1 MTLFHSEE
9 KNAMSLI
16 LEPAKPADHTSIEAL
31 YISAFPPEE
40 RAPYSMI
47 KRKFVAGKADL
58 LTAKDDGKFIGFA
71 YLVSD
76 QTAAYL
82 FFFAVEASERGKGYG
97 SRILKS
103 LCEKYND
110 KNLFLAREQLDPN
123 ADNYEERVKRH
134 NFYLH
139 NGFSD
144 LDLKIKEAKVVYDV
158 MSAGVEILPEEYDAL
173 MTKWCGPLMK
183 WIVGMKMF
191 G

>member
-16 LEPAKPADHTSIEAL
+16 LESAKPADHKSIEAL

-40 RAPYSMI
+40 RAPYSLI
-47 KRKFVAGKADL
+47 KRKFAAGKADL
-58 LTAKDDGKFIGFA
+58 LTARDDGKFIGFA

-103 LCEKYND
+103 LCEKYSD
-110 KNLFLAREQLDPN
+110 KKLFLAREQLDPN
-123 ADNYEERVKRH
+123 SDNYEERVKRH
-134 NFYLH
+134 NFYLR

-158 MSAGVEILPEEYDAL
+158 MSAGDEITPEEYDTL
-173 MTKWCGPLMK
+173 ITKWCGPLMK